1 MTNITAEDK
10 TAPNIRVSPSFSEIK
25 NLAITP
31 ANAAAAMRAIAVYF
45 RFISFE
51 PLPLSSKNATISG
64 GAIKNIS

>member
-10 TAPNIRVSPSFSEIK
+10 TAPNVRVSPSFSEIK

-31 ANAAAAMRAIAVYF
+31 ANAATAMRAIAVYF

>member
-10 TAPNIRVSPSFSEIK
+10 TALNVRESPSFSEIK
-25 NLAITP
+25 NLAIKP